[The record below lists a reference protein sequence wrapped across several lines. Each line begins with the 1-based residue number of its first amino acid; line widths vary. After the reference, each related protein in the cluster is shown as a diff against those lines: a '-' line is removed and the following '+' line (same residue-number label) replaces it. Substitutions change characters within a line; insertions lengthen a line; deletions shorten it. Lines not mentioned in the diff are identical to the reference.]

1 MDYFVLL
8 RKRIYIIVS
17 AIMSIINLTL
27 LICTAKS
34 LTASDFI
41 LVSIF
46 MIFLCGISI
55 WILSRIIYFVI
66 SIRKFPFLNNK
77 INITTTLRSYAL
89 ILMVSVLF
97 YGTLIFAI
105 FIDSDSSAIPIL
117 IGSFSGI
124 AINLCTNRFLL
135 FNDEFVIYDMKVF
148 YIKDISDCWL
158 CKDSNNMDSLKIL
171 LNNKETLS
179 ITRSF
184 YIDLDS
190 LLNFIKDHMFMK
202 NKFIEYAVT
211 EDSSI

>member
-17 AIMSIINLTL
+17 AIMSIINLIL
-27 LICTAKS
+27 LIFTAKS
-34 LTASDFI
+34 LTIMDVI

-55 WILSRIIYFVI
+55 CILSRIIYFII

-77 INITTTLRSYAL
+77 INIKTTLRGY
-89 ILMVSVLF
+89 ILLLGISVLF
-97 YGTLIFAI
+97 YGTLNFAI

-135 FNDEFVIYDMKVF
+135 FNDEFIIYDMKVF

-179 ITRSF
+179 VIRSS

-190 LLNFIKDHMFMK
+190 LHNFIKDHMFIK
-202 NKFIEYAVT
+202 NKLIEYGIT